1 MPIAEEPIALVPIML
16 ALCLITAGLYSSV
29 ADYAKR
35 SNAADLNR
43 VALNAAEMALLPRG
57 YVLDEAELGNA
68 SFLQVDSLEYFL
80 RVDVSDLERNKT
92 WSYGPVKEYEVTV
105 QMPAIVR
112 VNNTDYTSVL
122 TVKAV
127 RR

>member
-43 VALNAAEMALLPRG
+43 VALDAAETALLPRG

-92 WSYGPVKEYEVTV
+92 WSYGPAKEYEVTV

-112 VNNTDYTSVL
+112 VNNTDYTSIL
-122 TVKAV
+122 TVRAV